1 MPDTKAAYE
10 ARKEKALQ
18 MWVNNPNVPLDD
30 IAKMAGIGSTTFWK
44 YRQMPDFMERYHILC
59 KERFAALEAKAVAAL
74 EKQIDE
80 GSFQATKYALDAA
93 GYAAAKKI
101 DIDAT
106 TTYTIVVDE

>member
-1 MPDTKAAYE
+1 MKDYPDINIE
-10 ARKEKALQ
+10 
-18 MWVNNPNVPLDD
+18 
-30 IAKMAGIGSTTFWK
+30 G
-44 YRQMPDFMERYHILC
+44 DFDTAEGCI
-59 KERFAALEAKAVAAL
+59 EALEAKAVAAL